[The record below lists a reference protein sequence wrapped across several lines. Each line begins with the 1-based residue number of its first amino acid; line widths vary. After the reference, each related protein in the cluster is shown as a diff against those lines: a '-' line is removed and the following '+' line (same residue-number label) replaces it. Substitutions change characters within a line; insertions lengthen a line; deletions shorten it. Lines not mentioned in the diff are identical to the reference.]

1 MRRAH
6 IEDERRQQRTRFA
19 RQIFMALG
27 KPASDER
34 GTPRIQL
41 KAAHGNENRIGF
53 SPFG

>member
-6 IEDERRQQRTRFA
+6 IENERRQPRTYFA
-19 RQIFMALG
+19 GQIFMALG
-27 KPASDER
+27 KPTSDER

-53 SPFG
+53 SPVG